1 MKIEKIELENF
12 RGWNGS
18 HEIKFST
25 DPKKPVT
32 LIIAENGTGKSNIL
46 EAIMWCLYGKLPD
59 NSKDPEI
66 IKCMHCENP
75 KAGAR
80 VALEIV
86 DDRESNISGNKNPK
100 YLISR
105 TINHRGEISTAIY
118 EKDPNRQK
126 LREYKR
132 QELLV
137 EKLLPERL
145 SKFYLFSGEGIEQ
158 LFDETDE
165 ALLKESIE
173 FMQGLTFARS
183 ALKDL
188 EKYKNSLVDQK
199 SKNNKANI
207 KAKNAGIKFKTLS
220 KSKDEKE
227 KLKANLEKELIE
239 LRKRRKTIGDLIKE
253 SNHEVAKKTKELEE
267 DTIKNRSNNQSRLL
281 IHESEQKRLMEV
293 GAASIHLSKEKE
305 FLKQFLKENE
315 LEGIIPFPYNEKF
328 VDKILDRKVCIC
340 GTKFTEGSNEHKC
353 ISQLMDQAG
362 TTEQSRN
369 HAYLSGFIT
378 QFGVENR
385 RFREAYDLKLEEINS
400 LEGLIK
406 TDSAK
411 IEKLR
416 AKLMNLKDDDIDKL
430 LKEDE
435 KLENKEFLLPS
446 QIEKLALEIKT
457 IIKEMKVQ
465 EKIIEGGTSVDIEL
479 ERKYKFIEGTYAS
492 LESQIVTTKKDG
504 RDTLLEKL
512 NVLSKKYDTKQQRF
526 EYADESS
533 YTPLMI
539 DSVLNKETPPN
550 QGNTVLKSIFYATAL
565 LDICIERFE
574 NESTLIQPGT
584 IAPMVCD
591 AVFSAL
597 GVANTATVT
606 KLLCTV
612 PEQTI
617 LMINAESYNG
627 KCKETLDKN
636 NLVGKSYYFQ
646 RSQKAAVDDSLAEI
660 EINGKVL
667 KAFIQDN
674 KITTNQVKPLRT

>member
-1 MKIEKIELENF
+1 MDDFTYVGEVICELVNPQ
-12 RGWNGS
+12 NTADGS
-18 HEIKFST
+18 
-25 DPKKPVT
+25 
-32 LIIAENGTGKSNIL
+32 AENR
-46 EAIMWCLYGKLPD
+46 KL
-59 NSKDPEI
+59 
-66 IKCMHCENP
+66 
-75 KAGAR
+75 
-80 VALEIV
+80 
-86 DDRESNISGNKNPK
+86 NK
-100 YLISR
+100 
-105 TINHRGEISTAIY
+105 E
-118 EKDPNRQK
+118 
-126 LREYKR
+126 
-132 QELLV
+132 V
-137 EKLLPERL
+137 
-145 SKFYLFSGEGIEQ
+145 
-158 LFDETDE
+158 
-165 ALLKESIE
+165 
-173 FMQGLTFARS
+173 
-183 ALKDL
+183 
-188 EKYKNSLVDQK
+188 V
-199 SKNNKANI
+199 
-207 KAKNAGIKFKTLS
+207 
-220 KSKDEKE
+220 
-227 KLKANLEKELIE
+227 E
-239 LRKRRKTIGDLIKE
+239 LRKQL
-253 SNHEVAKKTKELEE
+253 
-267 DTIKNRSNNQSRLL
+267 
-281 IHESEQKRLMEV
+281 
-293 GAASIHLSKEKE
+293 
-305 FLKQFLKENE
+305 
-315 LEGIIPFPYNEKF
+315 NEK
-328 VDKILDRKVCIC
+328 
-340 GTKFTEGSNEHKC
+340 T
-353 ISQLMDQAG
+353 A
-362 TTEQSRN
+362 
-369 HAYLSGFIT
+369 
-378 QFGVENR
+378 
-385 RFREAYDLKLEEINS
+385 
-400 LEGLIK
+400 
-406 TDSAK
+406 
-411 IEKLR
+411 
-416 AKLMNLKDDDIDKL
+416 
-430 LKEDE
+430 
-435 KLENKEFLLPS
+435 
-446 QIEKLALEIKT
+446 

-465 EKIIEGGTSVDIEL
+465 ENIIEGGTSVNIEL

-539 DSVLNKETPPN
+539 DPVLNKETPPN